1 MEDILEYLCGAVNTF
16 SITNAQDEFQSDLDF
31 IMNKM
36 NCVQIEDTNQ
46 NWLILKENYTKLNYL
61 LRCIKSCSFGLSDKF
76 SQVLGKFIESIDRK
90 TQEYIEEIDFFDIDR
105 NELVIKELLL
115 ESLNQNDPVSKMTKI
130 LEAYKILIPLVEQL
144 RGEKY
149 TFDPSFL
156 DDLAPA
162 PKRQKN

>member
-1 MEDILEYLCGAVNTF
+1 MDSILDDLCAAVNTF
-16 SITNAQDEFQSDLDF
+16 SITNAQDEFQSDLDI

-36 NCVQIEDTNQ
+36 NGVQIEDTNQ
-46 NWLILKENYTKLNYL
+46 NWLVLKTNYTKLNYL

-76 SQVLGKFIESIDRK
+76 SQVLEKFIESIDRK

-105 NELVIKELLL
+105 DELVIKELLL

-130 LEAYKILIPLVEQL
+130 LEAYHILIPIVENL

-149 TFDPSFL
+149 VFDPMFL
-156 DDLAPA
+156 EELAPP